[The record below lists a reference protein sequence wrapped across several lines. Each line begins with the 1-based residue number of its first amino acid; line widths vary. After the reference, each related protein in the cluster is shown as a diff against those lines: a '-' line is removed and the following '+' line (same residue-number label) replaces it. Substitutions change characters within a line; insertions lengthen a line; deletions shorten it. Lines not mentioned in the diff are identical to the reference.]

1 MSDDYADIYDN
12 YNPAARINAR
22 LQPYP
27 DLGQPCCEVTTVPTR
42 CITRV
47 YPRGLQARQPMAPAT
62 PQDPFKQN
70 RTGGY

>member
-27 DLGQPCCEVTTVPTR
+27 DLGATPCCQVVTNPTR

-47 YPRGLQARQPMAPAT
+47 YERGLQARQPMIED
-62 PQDPFKQN
+62 QVDPFKQN
-70 RTGGY
+70 KTGGY